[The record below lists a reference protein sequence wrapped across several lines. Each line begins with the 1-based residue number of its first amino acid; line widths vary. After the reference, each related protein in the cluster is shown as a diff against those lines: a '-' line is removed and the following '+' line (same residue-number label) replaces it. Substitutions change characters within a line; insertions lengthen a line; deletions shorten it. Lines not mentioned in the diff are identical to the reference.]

1 MNNSKS
7 FSEYILKDLK
17 TDEDIKEWLNIG
29 FQDFLQDNDLN
40 AFVKALEYAVRA
52 KDTISG
58 ISKKTGIS
66 RSNLYAIFNGEQQP
80 QLTTALKIIKELGYT
95 VQVA

>member
-1 MNNSKS
+1 MQY
-7 FSEYILKDLK
+7 EQK
-17 TDEDIKEWLNIG
+17 TQYREL
-29 FQDFLQDNDLN
+29 
-40 AFVKALEYAVRA
+40 

>member
-1 MNNSKS
+1 MQY
-7 FSEYILKDLK
+7 EQK
-17 TDEDIKEWLNIG
+17 TQYRE
-29 FQDFLQDNDLN
+29 FQ
-40 AFVKALEYAVRA
+40 
-52 KDTISG
+52 
-58 ISKKTGIS
+58 KKTGIS